1 MSQRAVVEHLIT
13 QLHAA
18 RLKGDL
24 DGMCALFSPTG
35 IFKIAGASADKP
47 ISIVADG
54 IDAFRPWLSMM
65 TKVFRLSDYELTTL
79 VIEGPRAA
87 VHWHA
92 DIYSKVT
99 GVTVPTEL
107 IDMAEIRDGRIVA
120 YTEFFMPR

>member
-1 MSQRAVVEHLIT
+1 
-13 QLHAA
+13 
-18 RLKGDL
+18 
-24 DGMCALFSPTG
+24 
-35 IFKIAGASADKP
+35 
-47 ISIVADG
+47 
-54 IDAFRPWLSMM
+54 
-65 TKVFRLSDYELTTL
+65 L
-79 VIEGPRAA
+79 VIESPRAA

>member
-1 MSQRAVVEHLIT
+1 
-13 QLHAA
+13 
-18 RLKGDL
+18 
-24 DGMCALFSPTG
+24 
-35 IFKIAGASADKP
+35 
-47 ISIVADG
+47 
-54 IDAFRPWLSMM
+54 MM

-107 IDMAEIRDGRIVA
+107 IDMAEIQGGRIVA